1 MGAAK
6 KHIEAAKLSGQLDL
20 RHDER
25 IECVLFRRAAD
36 WMDWG
41 NPAGPRTLLKLHP
54 SLIHQ
59 HVFGDGGNDFRSPAV
74 LEFIAKNPLRQGR
87 MPDKN
92 LAVAE
97 VPLDAGPSRALRNET
112 RR

>member
-1 MGAAK
+1 MSALNAFCFAALQIGWPGAT
-6 KHIEAAKLSGQLDL
+6 
-20 RHDER
+20 
-25 IECVLFRRAAD
+25 
-36 WMDWG
+36 
-41 NPAGPRTLLKLHP
+41 PRTLLKLHP

-59 HVFGDGGNDFRSPAV
+59 HVFGDRGNDFRSPAV

-87 MPDKN
+87 MPDKS